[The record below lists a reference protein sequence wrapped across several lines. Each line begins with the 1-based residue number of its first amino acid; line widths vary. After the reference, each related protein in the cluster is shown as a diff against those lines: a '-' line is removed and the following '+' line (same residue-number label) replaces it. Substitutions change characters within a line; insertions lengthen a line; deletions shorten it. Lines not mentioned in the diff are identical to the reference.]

1 MSIPASD
8 IDLEGGGSRPEPP
21 NFPEYTGLLAK
32 IAEYFDFKF
41 YGTNFRTEI
50 LAGVTTFMTMAYIL
64 VVNPIILSDAIFL
77 NQPKDLFAEIA
88 IATAVAAA
96 VGTIIMALYAKYP
109 FVTMP
114 GMGLNAYFAYS
125 VVIGLGFKWQ
135 LALAAVFVE
144 GLIFIAMTIT
154 DIRRHLIVAI
164 PSCIK
169 IATTAGIGL
178 FIAYIGLAGDPQFGG
193 AGLIVAN
200 KATKTAFGSFRES
213 ATLMAAFG
221 ILLASAFMVRHIKG
235 ALLWS
240 ILGTS
245 ILGWI
250 VGAAPWPKGLI
261 QAPAFPVHLFGEAL
275 KGIQGINS
283 TNWIDFLAVLLVFLF
298 VDIFDTI
305 GTLSGL
311 ASQAGYLDKK
321 GQIPRANEVLL
332 SDAIATTIGGVMG
345 TSTVVTAVESASGIA
360 EGGRSGFTALVA
372 AGLFTLSIFF
382 IPLFEAIPAFATT
395 PALVITGVLMT
406 AAVTGIRWGDL
417 GEAIPA
423 FLTIFLIPLTYS
435 IASGLSIGMIT
446 YPIIKSLQGKAH
458 EVPMVTWILAGL
470 FVARIIFMTIRFG

>member
-1 MSIPASD
+1 MTEKLD
-8 IDLEGGGSRPEPP
+8 IDTAQGTKPMAVALST
-21 NFPEYTGLLAK
+21 PEYTGWQAK
-32 IAEYFDFKF
+32 IADYFDFAF
-41 YGTNFRTEI
+41 YNTNFRTEI
-50 LAGVTTFMTMAYIL
+50 LAGITTFMTMAYIL

-77 NQPKDLFAEIA
+77 EKPKDLFPELV
-88 IATAVAAA
+88 IATAVSAA
-96 VGTIIMALYAKYP
+96 VGTLIMALYAKYP

-125 VVIGLGFKWQ
+125 VVIGLGFSWR

-144 GLIFIAMTIT
+144 GLIFIGMTVT

-200 KATKTAFGSFRES
+200 PATKTAFGSFRQFP
-213 ATLMAAFG
+213 TIIAFLG
-221 ILLASAFMVRHIKG
+221 ILIASAFIVRRIKG
-235 ALLWS
+235 ALLWG
-240 ILGTS
+240 ILATS
-245 ILGWI
+245 LLGWI
-250 VGAAPWPKGLI
+250 VGAAAWPKGFVQIPPL
-261 QAPAFPVHLFGEAL
+261 PVHLFGEAI
-275 KGIQGINS
+275 KGVSGINA
-283 TNWIDFLAVLLVFLF
+283 TNWVDFLAVLLVFLF

-311 ASQAGYLDKK
+311 ASQAGYINEK
-321 GQIPRANEVLL
+321 GDIPRANEVLM
-332 SDAIATTIGGVMG
+332 SDAIATTAGAVMG
-345 TSTVVTAVESASGIA
+345 SSTVVTAVESASGIA

-372 AGLFTLSIFF
+372 GVLFILAMFF
-382 IPLFEAIPAFATT
+382 IPVFEAIPAFATT
-395 PALVITGVLMT
+395 PALIITGVLMT
-406 AAVTGIRWGDL
+406 SSVTGIRWGDM

-435 IASGLSIGMIT
+435 IAAGLSMGMIT
-446 YPIIKSLQGKAH
+446 YPIIKSMQGKAH
-458 EVPMVTWILAGL
+458 EVSVVTWILAAI